1 MDEISIITLVVNLQ
15 FISYIIWGLNILCF
29 CAASSSSWAVMPDH
43 KGVCAQILLY
53 QLAIS
58 KEIFSG
64 IVLNCYIICKQLY
77 SGSQCVS
84 LTLSQIQLLADL
96 DIKKT
101 PQLAELVADDNG
113 KVWII
118 MNLNVLHVQKELS
131 TYIHGYYKKS

>member
-1 MDEISIITLVVNLQ
+1 
-15 FISYIIWGLNILCF
+15 
-29 CAASSSSWAVMPDH
+29 MPDH

-77 SGSQCVS
+77 GGSKCVS